1 MTKFLALSIVAPHGK
16 NIAEGRKTIEV
27 RSWMPP
33 RLPLRDV
40 LIVENSVYLTQEGQ
54 IDPEGVGV
62 ALVDIDTAEPWRP
75 SQVEATCSAGWQ
87 PGFFAWQ
94 LVNVRP
100 LPFPQAV
107 LAARKFYEV
116 ELDL

>member
-40 LIVENSVYLTQEGQ
+40 LIVENSVYLTREGQ
-54 IDPEGVGV
+54 TDPEGVGV
-62 ALVDIDTAEPWRP
+62 ALCLLYTSP
-75 SQVEATCSAGWQ
+75 SPRDS
-87 PGFFAWQ
+87 
-94 LVNVRP
+94 
-100 LPFPQAV
+100 
-107 LAARKFYEV
+107 
-116 ELDL
+116 